1 VSRAH
6 NPLADRHALHAVN
19 LITAHL
25 LRTQLR
31 PKESRPRVAMAQGS
45 RQAGMALTNAMLG
58 ATHAM
63 SHQVGGLLD
72 APQGL
77 VNGVLLPHIIRFNA
91 QVWPHRFVP
100 LAAAGGIRTEG
111 VPADEVALIL
121 ADRVRQLAD
130 EEGVPNGLA
139 ELGVTEAV
147 VSQPARTTLKD
158 ACLTANPREAD
169 AGDIEALFRAAL

>member
-1 VSRAH
+1 MRCRAIEAFVSRAH

-31 PKESRPRVAMAQGS
+31 PKASRPRVAMAQGS

-100 LAAAGGIRTEG
+100 LAAAGGHPPPG
-111 VPADEVALIL
+111 GGPPPAARGPRR
-121 ADRVRQLAD
+121 ARAPGR
-130 EEGVPNGLA
+130 GPRCA
-139 ELGVTEAV
+139 E
-147 VSQPARTTLKD
+147 
-158 ACLTANPREAD
+158 
-169 AGDIEALFRAAL
+169 